1 MALAELLT
9 AQTSLLDRYEQWLFT
24 LYPQMWKEVQKMTQR
39 NALPAVDYSA
49 VAEYIDVKAVA
60 DAIGVDR
67 LVQLIGAERVVQE
80 LGAERVAQ
88 ILHQLIGAER
98 VAQELGAE
106 RVIAALGPE
115 KALEVVLR
123 QMTPE
128 QQRQLRQ
135 RLPSE

>member
-24 LYPQMWKEVQKMTQR
+24 LYPQLWKEVQKMTQR

-67 LVQLIGAERVVQE
+67 LIQLIGAERVMQE

-88 ILHQLIGAER
+88 ILGAGR
-98 VAQELGAE
+98 VVQELGVE

-115 KALEVVLR
+115 QVLEVVLR